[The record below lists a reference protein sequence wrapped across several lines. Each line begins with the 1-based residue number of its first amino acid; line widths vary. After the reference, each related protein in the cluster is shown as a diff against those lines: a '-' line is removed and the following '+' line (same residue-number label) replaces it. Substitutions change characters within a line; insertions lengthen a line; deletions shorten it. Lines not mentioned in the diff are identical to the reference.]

1 MAGKGD
7 KLRKGA
13 NLKAY
18 WDNYSNIF
26 NKKTVEQLQEP
37 AKDVDQTK
45 DIKQEDEQRNQRIH

>member
-18 WDNYSNIF
+18 WDNYANIF
-26 NKKTVEQLQEP
+26 GKKTVEQLQEP
-37 AKDVDQTK
+37 SKDVTQTK
-45 DIKQEDEQRNQRIH
+45 DIKQEDEQRS

>member
-26 NKKTVEQLQEP
+26 NKKAVEQLQQP
-37 AKDVDQTK
+37 IKDTQTNQTNAP
-45 DIKQEDEQRNQRIH
+45 DDKQPSNQR